1 MQNVLDDGLMALLH
15 TAAEPWLVLDAQQR
29 LHACNPAAAQLLG
42 ETAVIGMHLPV
53 AARFG
58 EWQGAPLPADM
69 LPCLLGPH
77 LFGLLPCLQTAA
89 LAACRLVPLQ
99 DWHEQE
105 QKRRRR
111 EHYLQI
117 LSDLAASGEKNRL
130 HRLDFALA
138 IGAEALGMEVAFV
151 AQRKAEQL
159 EIIACHAGDGLE
171 RGKFL
176 PLDLTYCERTLQ
188 NGQLLC
194 LPDVLETALADS
206 ACYREF
212 RYRAYIGVPLLVQG
226 RIFGTLAFCASMPR
240 APFSDADAEFVQHLA
255 RWAALVVERKQAIDE
270 AQQVQQAMAEQL
282 GWLRLAGQVARLGHW
297 SYAPQDGQVSLS
309 EEACRLL
316 TVAPRPLLPL
326 VEVERRMLVQDR
338 QHWRAA
344 LQHSLQQRTP
354 VALEV
359 RLRHG
364 DSGYRW
370 LALRAQVVERD
381 GEPLLFGV
389 LMDVTDAKESQQLIQ
404 YQASHD
410 ALTGC
415 INRTLL
421 FDRLEQEIRRAE
433 RLRQQFAVMFVDLDR
448 FKQVND
454 RYGHAAGD
462 KVLRTI
468 ADRLM
473 ALLRRSDTVARVG
486 GDEFVLLI
494 PQISDE
500 HALKA
505 LAHKVEMAIN
515 RPVRDE
521 DVLYRISASIGVALY
536 PEDGDEP
543 ELLLSAADRKMYSDK
558 SAIVRP

>member
-1 MQNVLDDGLMALLH
+1 MQNVLDDGLLTLLH
-15 TAAEPWLVLDAQQR
+15 TAAAPWLLLDAQQR
-29 LHACNPAAAQLLG
+29 LRACNSAARQLLG
-42 ETAVIGMHLPV
+42 EAASIGMVLPL
-53 AARFG
+53 ARAG

-69 LPCLLGPH
+69 LPCQLDSH
-77 LFGLLPCLQTAA
+77 LFGLLPGLQANALTAY
-89 LAACRLVPLQ
+89 RLVPLQ

-105 QKRRRR
+105 QKRRQR

-117 LSDLAASGEKNRL
+117 LSDLAASSEKDRL
-130 HRLDFALA
+130 HRLDSALA
-138 IGAEALGMEVAFV
+138 AGAAALGMEIAFV
-151 AQRKAEQL
+151 AQRKATQL
-159 EIIACHAGDGLE
+159 EIIACHAGNDLS
-171 RGKFL
+171 RGKSL

-212 RYRAYIGVPLLVQG
+212 RFRAYIGIPLLVQG
-226 RIFGTLAFCASMPR
+226 RIFGTLAFCASAPR
-240 APFSDADAEFVQHLA
+240 APFSSADTEFVQHLA
-255 RWAALVVERKQAIDE
+255 RWTAVVVERKLAADE
-270 AQQVQQAMAEQL
+270 AMQTQQAMEEQL

-309 EEACRLL
+309 QEACRLL
-316 TVAPRPLLPL
+316 AVEPRPLLPL

-338 QHWRAA
+338 QRWRDA

-354 VALEV
+354 LAVEV

-364 DSGYRW
+364 DSGYGW
-370 LALRAQVVERD
+370 LALRAQVVERE

-421 FDRLEQEIRRAE
+421 FDRLGQEIRRAE
-433 RLRQQFAVMFVDLDR
+433 RLHQQFAVMFVDLDR

-462 KVLRTI
+462 KVLQTV

-494 PQISDE
+494 PQVSDE
-500 HALKA
+500 LT
-505 LAHKVEMAIN
+505 LATLARKVEMAID

-521 DVLYRISASIGVALY
+521 GALYRVSASIGVALY

-543 ELLLSAADRKMYSDK
+543 ELLLRAADRKMYSDK
-558 SAIVRP
+558 SHAARH

>member
-1 MQNVLDDGLMALLH
+1 MQNVLDDGLLALLR
-15 TAAEPWLVLDAQQR
+15 TATAPWLVLDAQQR
-29 LHACNPAAAQLLG
+29 LCTCNSAAQQLLG
-42 ETAVIGMHLPV
+42 S
-53 AARFG
+53 AASTTTPLALQSPG
-58 EWQGAPLPADM
+58 TWQGAPLPADM
-69 LPCLLGPH
+69 LPCRLGTR
-77 LFGLLPCLQTAA
+77 LFGLLPGAQAGELTAF
-89 LAACRLVPLQ
+89 RLVPLQ

-105 QKRRRR
+105 QKRSQR

-117 LSDLAASGEKNRL
+117 LSDLAASGEKDRL
-130 HRLDFALA
+130 QRLDDALA
-138 IGAEALGMEVAFV
+138 AGAAALGMEIAFV
-151 AQRKAEQL
+151 AQRKAAHL
-159 EIIACHAGDGLE
+159 EIIACHAGDELG
-171 RGKFL
+171 RGKSL

-194 LPDVLETALADS
+194 LPDVLESSLAES

-212 RYRAYIGVPLLVQG
+212 RFRAYIGLPLLMQG
-226 RIFGTLAFCASMPR
+226 QIFGTLAFLAKTPR
-240 APFSDADAEFVQHLA
+240 QPFSSADTEFVQQLA
-255 RWAALVVERKQAIDE
+255 RWVTVVMERKLAADTATQTRR
-270 AQQVQQAMAEQL
+270 AMEEQL

-309 EEACRLL
+309 QEACRLL
-316 TVAPRPLLPL
+316 DVEARPLLPL
-326 VEVERRMLVQDR
+326 IEVERRMLVPDR
-338 QHWRAA
+338 QHWRDA
-344 LQHSLQQRTP
+344 LQHSMQHRTP
-354 VALEV
+354 LALEV
-359 RLRHG
+359 RLRH
-364 DSGYRW
+364 DEHGYGW

-421 FDRLEQEIRRAE
+421 FDRLGQEIRRAE
-433 RLRQQFAVMFVDLDR
+433 RLRQRFAVMFVDLDR

-462 KVLRTI
+462 KVLQAV

-473 ALLRRSDTVARVG
+473 AVLRRSDTVARVG

-494 PQISDE
+494 PQVGDDQ
-500 HALKA
+500 A
-505 LAHKVEMAIN
+505 LATLIRKVQLAID

-521 DVLYRISASIGVALY
+521 EALYRISASIGVALY
-536 PEDGDEP
+536 PDDGDEP
-543 ELLLSAADRKMYSDK
+543 ELLLRTADRKMYSDK
-558 SAIVRP
+558 SVIARH